1 MTKVS
6 IVGAGNAGCF
16 SALEYSWQSKMDK
29 WRGNGRGIDE
39 IELIHDPHT
48 ETEKVGQATF
58 PQQPQLLWSALEE
71 EFNYYSN
78 AIHATPKLG
87 ILYQDWGKINKEVF
101 HPFPGNQI
109 AVHFCPAEMQ
119 RYVLSSNTFKVVE
132 KVINNLDEVDADYVI
147 DCRGRPSNFD
157 DYDELINPVNAV
169 VLGKPESKINDPYT
183 KHIATE
189 DGWTF
194 IIPTHEESPS
204 YDRSIGYLYNKEI
217 TSREDAE
224 KNFTKNFNVK
234 ITDHLTFKNYVAK
247 QPVINN
253 RIILNGNRLF
263 FLEPMESTS
272 ISTYQTWAR
281 YSYQFI
287 GNKGWAAHHASID
300 IKQHIKQVETFILW
314 HYKFGSKYDTPFWKY
329 AKDLLI
335 HEPLFNDACEF
346 ISNKT
351 LEDVKIAEAV
361 NPASFRY
368 GAWSLSGLKYWH
380 KGMTEEL
387 KQNG

>member
-39 IELIHDPHT
+39 IELIHDSSIRP
-48 ETEKVGQATF
+48 ELAGQATF
-58 PQQPQLLWSALEE
+58 PQQPQLLWSAIES

-78 AIHATPKLG
+78 TIHATPKLG
-87 ILYQDWGKINKEVF
+87 ILYKDWGKINTDVF

-109 AVHFCPAEMQ
+109 AVHFCPTEMQ
-119 RYVLSSNTFKVVE
+119 DYVLNSKAFQVTDKKVE
-132 KVINNLDEVDADYVI
+132 SLDDIDADYVI
-147 DCRGRPSNFD
+147 DCRGKPQDLEEYDTLISPINAAILGRPKKDIQDIFTQH
-157 DYDELINPVNAV
+157 V
-169 VLGKPESKINDPYT
+169 
-183 KHIATE
+183 ATP

-194 IIPTHEESPS
+194 VIPTNPESPS
-204 YDRSIGYLYNKEI
+204 YARSIGYLYNDTI

-224 KNFTKNFNVK
+224 KNFQEIFDVEITSHSTFN
-234 ITDHLTFKNYVAK
+234 NYVAK
-247 QPVINN
+247 NPVKG
-253 RIILNGNRLF
+253 RVILNGNKLF
-263 FLEPMESTS
+263 FLEPMEATA
-272 ISTYQTWAR
+272 INTYQTWAR

-287 GNKGWAAHHASID
+287 GNKGWAAHHASVD
-300 IKQHIKQVETFILW
+300 IRQHIKQVETFILW
-314 HYKFGSKYDTPFWKY
+314 HYKFGSKYDTPFWNY
-329 AKDLLI
+329 AKDLSI
-335 HEPLFNDACEF
+335 HEPLFHDAFEF

-368 GAWSLSGLKYWH
+368 GPWALSGLKYWH

>member
-39 IELIHDPHT
+39 IELIHDSSIKP
-48 ETEKVGQATF
+48 ELAGQATF
-58 PQQPQLLWSALEE
+58 PQQPQLLWSAIES
-71 EFNYYSN
+71 EFNHYSN

-87 ILYQDWGKINKEVF
+87 ILYKDWGKINKDVF

-119 RYVLSSNTFKVVE
+119 EYVLNSKAFKVTDQKVE
-132 KVINNLDEVDADYVI
+132 SLDDIDADYVI
-147 DCRGRPSNFD
+147 DCRGKPQD
-157 DYDELINPVNAV
+157 LEEYDTLISPVNAAI
-169 VLGKPESKINDPYT
+169 LGKPKKDIQDIFT
-183 KHIATE
+183 QHVATP

-194 IIPTHEESPS
+194 VIPTNPESPS
-204 YDRSIGYLYNKEI
+204 YSRSIGYLYNDTI
-217 TSREDAE
+217 TSRRDAE
-224 KNFTKNFNVK
+224 KNFQEIFDVEITSHSTFN
-234 ITDHLTFKNYVAK
+234 NYVAK
-247 QPVINN
+247 NPVQG
-253 RIILNGNRLF
+253 RVILNGNKLF
-263 FLEPMESTS
+263 FLEPMEATA
-272 ISTYQTWAR
+272 INTYQTWAR

-329 AKDLLI
+329 AKDLSI
-335 HEPLFNDACEF
+335 HEPLFHDAFDF
-346 ISNKT
+346 IANKT
-351 LEDVKIAEAV
+351 LEEVKIAEAV

-368 GAWSLSGLKYWH
+368 GAWALSGLKYWH